1 MPLFQQYL
9 FVIGSFQ
16 GLLLAALLIFGPQVT
31 NASRI
36 LGGWCL
42 FLALNFLG
50 FFIFID
56 GEINIFSALIGWSF
70 FLPASYG
77 AFLYLYCRHAII
89 DQPLRLKDLLYFSPL
104 LICYLLNYK
113 FLFASPEVKLDSV
126 TFYSGKTLFSILSDL
141 ILYLQ
146 AFVYIGLSAL
156 LIRKYQIQARTNLSN
171 FNPGIFQWLWTLLIL
186 DTVIWSLKA
195 ASDVMDSNTM
205 NFKYG
210 LSISGDILII
220 VFICGIAMAQWRNP
234 KLFKIDQI
242 RDGSTAERVNQK
254 DSRSENTKD
263 SIGTDESA
271 INRASTKDDGAL
283 DESTRNNLLSVVRQK
298 MTDERLFMDN
308 QLTLTRLAKTV
319 GVSTHHLSEVLNQ
332 QDGKNFYRF
341 VNEYRVNFICD
352 RLREDPSVKILEL
365 ALLSGFSS
373 KSTFNA
379 VFKQLT
385 NQTPSQYRDELKTTS

>member
-16 GLLLAALLIFGPQVT
+16 GLLLAALLIFGAQVT

-36 LGGWCL
+36 LGGWCFL
-42 FLALNFLG
+42 LALNFLG
-50 FFIFID
+50 FFILID
-56 GEINIFSALIGWSF
+56 GELNIFSCLIGWSF

-89 DQPLRLKDLLYFSPL
+89 DQPLKLTDLWYFSPL
-104 LICYLLNYK
+104 LVCYLLNYE
-113 FLFASPEVKLDSV
+113 FLLASPQVKLDSV
-126 TFYSGKTLFSILSDL
+126 TFYSGKTFLSILSDL
-141 ILYLQ
+141 ILYSQ
-146 AFVYIGLSAL
+146 AFVYIGFSAL
-156 LIRKYQIQARTNLSN
+156 LIRKYQVQARKNLSN
-171 FNPGIFQWLWTLLIL
+171 FNPDIFQWLWKLLVL

-195 ASDVMDSNTM
+195 ASDFLS
-205 NFKYG
+205 FKYA

-234 KLFKIDQI
+234 KLFKIDRI
-242 RDGSTAERVNQK
+242 RDSSASGRKSQQDAHLEDMNTST
-254 DSRSENTKD
+254 
-263 SIGTDESA
+263 GTDDVINESSA
-271 INRASTKDDGAL
+271 KSDGAL

-308 QLTLTRLAKTV
+308 QLTLTRLAETV

-341 VNEYRVNFICD
+341 VNEYRVNFVCEQ
-352 RLREDPSVKILEL
+352 LREDPTVKVLEL
-365 ALLSGFSS
+365 ALLAGFSS

-385 NQTPSQYRDELKTTS
+385 KQTPTQYRDELKTIS